1 MNDKKRLW
9 LSTLFFALML
19 GAAAPEAR
27 AQEKVDLVVLLDSSQ
42 SMFPYYNQVLEYV
55 VSGALKEYMRA
66 GDVFHLL
73 SFSDGTQIEIAQSL
87 KTESDVKSALA
98 RLYLLY
104 PLGLSTD
111 LLSTLRVV
119 YQYVADLPE
128 ASAKRIILI
137 TDGMHAPLAGSPY
150 ASFTPDQVRGE
161 ITKTIGRVKERGW
174 QMSVVRVPFGR
185 DAAAGGAGAGS
196 GPGEI
201 GSGAPGAGD
210 YLGDVAEA
218 LGVAVNEFD
227 PENGSSVLDGTVGL
241 LRMSYPADLGSRDYS
256 FKFPL
261 EFNNPGGQELSLE
274 LNALLLPDGSD
285 ALADKVFLQL
295 GAGKSGS
302 MNVSLRLPPEMK
314 EGAQRLVLEPRFSDG
329 LRVSPARADMAI
341 TLKRSAIASFFKNS
355 ARVLIFTGLFIVA
368 LTLIIL
374 LVSYVR
380 SVHKRSSG
388 PVVDAVLDAQALR
401 ESAQKPAIGFAAKDD
416 ERRQELSQGASA
428 QAILSAAAQKPRGG
442 ALGSAYA
449 APLSSTQLGSA
460 ADAQRLGAEQAAAQ
474 AAILQ
479 AAGDSSSRG
488 DAARLL
494 SAAASGVQERNKLR
508 ILSDE
513 AAKGDGSAA
522 RAALLLGSKRDAQAA
537 ARPQAA
543 QAAYEYQGQVKKPGA
558 ARITLHVE
566 GQNPN
571 IGKRNIKTIHAGGK
585 KSVGGRKSE
594 FLIFL
599 LPLPRHVADIHYD
612 GESLT
617 LVPRR
622 PEFFPDYDGPIQDC
636 LGQAIRLINARGKEL
651 FISFERYVPPLEK
664 INKLLHCIEAPGV

>member
-9 LSTLFFALML
+9 LSALLIALML

-111 LLSTLRVV
+111 LLSALRVA

-137 TDGMHAPLAGSPY
+137 TDGMHAPLASSPY
-150 ASFTPDQVRGE
+150 AGFTPDQVRGE
-161 ITKTIGRVKERGW
+161 IEKTIGRVKERGW

-185 DAAAGGAGAGS
+185 DAGGSEAGS

-210 YLGDVAEA
+210 YLGDVAAA

-241 LRMSYPADLGSRDYS
+241 LRMSFPADLGSRDYA

-261 EFNNPGGQELSLE
+261 ELSNPGGQELSLE
-274 LNALLLPDGSD
+274 LNALLLPDGRD
-285 ALADKVFLQL
+285 ALADKAFLIL

-302 MNVSLRLPPEMK
+302 MTVSLRLPPDME

-355 ARVLIFTGLFIVA
+355 ARVLIFTGLLIVA

-374 LVSYVR
+374 LISYVR

-388 PVVDAVLDAQALR
+388 PVVDAVLDAQSLR
-401 ESAQKPAIGFAAKDD
+401 DSAQKPAFGLAAKDD
-416 ERRQELSQGASA
+416 ERRQEPSQGASA

-442 ALGSAYA
+442 ALSSADA
-449 APLSSTQLGSA
+449 APVVATQLGSA

-474 AAILQ
+474 AALLQ
-479 AAGDSSSRG
+479 AAGGSSSRG

-494 SAAASGVQERNKLR
+494 SAAASGAQERDKLR
-508 ILSDE
+508 ILNDE

-522 RAALLLGSKRDAQAA
+522 RAALLLGSKKDAQAA
-537 ARPQAA
+537 LRPQAA
-543 QAAYEYQGQVKKPGA
+543 QAAYEYHGQVKKPGA
-558 ARITLHVE
+558 ARFTLHVE

-571 IGKRNIKTIHAGGK
+571 IGKRNIKTLHAGGR

-599 LPLPRHVADIHYD
+599 LPLPQHVADIHYD

-622 PEFFPDYDGPIQDC
+622 PEFFPDYGGPIEDC
-636 LGQAIRLINARGKEL
+636 LGQAIRVINARGKEL